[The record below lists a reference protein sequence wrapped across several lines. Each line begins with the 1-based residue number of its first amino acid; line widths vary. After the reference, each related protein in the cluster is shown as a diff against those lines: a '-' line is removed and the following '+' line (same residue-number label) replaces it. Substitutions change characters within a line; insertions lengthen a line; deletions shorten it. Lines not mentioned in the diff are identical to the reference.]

1 VKITTAGLL
10 IVAALQQGFALPV
23 RAQEQTPVMSELPLS
38 WLSSELEE
46 SVQSADIASGKPWL
60 ALGTRT
66 GRVSVVDA
74 IAGEVIGLVTGQGMS
89 EVGWA
94 PGAAS
99 GEPPLL
105 LVAMRTTLNAF
116 HVKASN

>member
-1 VKITTAGLL
+1 MKITTAGLL

-74 IAGEVIGLVTGQGMS
+74 IAGEVIGLVTGQGCRKS
-89 EVGWA
+89 AGRREQRVVNRRCSSLRCGR
-94 PGAAS
+94 
-99 GEPPLL
+99 L
-105 LVAMRTTLNAF
+105 
-116 HVKASN
+116 